1 MYKKKGKLLVILA
14 ICFLQ
19 VAAITAQSTT
29 GKIVGSV
36 TAPDGAVPG
45 ATVVVT
51 DNQTGK
57 ERTVTTTDD
66 GNFEVPQLEFG
77 LYTVKISAA
86 GFKTFTAADVK
97 IDAGREFALKAQLEV
112 GQVSEVVT
120 VTAGA
125 EQINSSNGELSST
138 TSREQIRELPL
149 NGRNPLS
156 LISLTAGANATNNS
170 INGQRASSSTFTR
183 DGLNVQDNF
192 IRSGAFVPDR
202 PSVDDTGE
210 FTITTQNAG
219 AEQGGGSSIIQL
231 VTPRGGS
238 EFHGNL
244 FEFNR
249 NSKFTANDFFNNEQ
263 KIDKPFL
270 NRNQFGGSLSG
281 PVPLPGF
288 NEGGPVFVKDK
299 AFFFFN
305 YEGFRLAQQ
314 VGGAATTLLP
324 QARNGTFSYLD
335 NTPASQGGPV
345 LRTVNVLTG
354 TNFVSPL
361 TAAQGGQ
368 LTVDPV
374 IQRRILD
381 RLPTAGNGVTT
392 GINFTQVLNFNV
404 SNPILRDSWTG
415 RFDLDFNDRNTLNVV
430 YKRNNSATSRPDIAS
445 GFSTTP
451 FVNQGGPTNF
461 LAAAYRWSPTGSF
474 SNEFRG
480 GFQYSEPFFNES
492 NIPSDYLIGGL
503 GIINSPEG
511 TFRSQGRNTLYR
523 NFQDNAV
530 YSIGNHSIR
539 FGAQAEFYK
548 FQSINFSGTQN
559 FPGGDIPTY
568 NISTAANPNTPGL
581 IANQFPGGISTT
593 DLARANA
600 LRYLLGGI
608 IGSAGQTANLVDPQT
623 GYAFGPSNQIL
634 NFENYSAYVSDQWR
648 IKPNFTVNLGLRYEF
663 YTPLNNPQGL
673 FLEPVVKN
681 NDLVGSILDPN
692 GSLNI
697 VGGNSG
703 TKGDFNKPDKNN
715 FGPNASFAYS
725 PRFEKGL
732 FSSLL
737 GGGTVIRGGFRLNY
751 VNDEYVKST
760 GTLVGGNPGLGAVT
774 TQARLNGSINLASA
788 LTPRNGFNPLPS
800 FTLPGFT
807 PPPISFFQNN
817 INQGGA
823 QVFGIDPNIQVPK
836 VLEYNIG
843 IQRNIGFNTV
853 VEARYVGS
861 RSDDFIRTTTFNQVD
876 IRSNGFLADF
886 QKAQQN
892 CRLQGATL
900 PGAATAYDPLFIC
913 TDARYNPMIAGS
925 QPLTVFNNLSG
936 GGFLNNAAV
945 FPLIQ
950 AGRVGSLAQFYFL
963 NGLTGTVPVVKN
975 PNLFIDEILQ
985 NSGTLRYNALQ
996 LEARRRFSDGFS
1008 FQANYTFQKTL
1019 SDFPDEDQNRQ
1030 DELQDNNNPK
1040 LNFGRP
1046 DFDRTHT
1053 FNANAIYELPFGKGK
1068 RFLNEGGLMN
1078 LLFGGFQVTSIV
1090 NLSSGAPIGIID
1102 PRSTS
1107 AITFGSGRQSATS
1120 TLNDEQIKDLTGVFK
1135 TPNGI
1140 YFINPSVLNATA
1152 QLFNSQGQPV
1162 SGTATRVDLNQPL
1175 PAGYR
1180 LISVRAASPLGQ
1192 APFAGQVFF
1201 FNQAG
1206 STGNLP
1212 RNFLNGLPYLNW
1224 DAGLSKSI
1232 RFSEN
1237 TRLQLRMEVFNVLNK
1252 QVPFFGTTATFA
1264 GLDVNS
1270 NSFGRVTQTYNA
1282 PRIVQF
1288 GARFDF

>member
-1 MYKKKGKLLVILA
+1 MNKKKRIILIILI
-14 ICFLQ
+14 ICSQ
-19 VAAITAQSTT
+19 VFMTFAQSTT
-29 GKIVGSV
+29 GKIVGTI

-45 ATVVVT
+45 ATVIVT

-57 ERTVTTTDD
+57 EKTVTANED
-66 GNFEVPQLEFG
+66 GAFEVSQLEFG
-77 LYTVKISAA
+77 VYTVKISAA
-86 GFKTFTAADVK
+86 GFKTFTANDVK
-97 IDAGREFALKAQLEV
+97 IDAGREFSLKAQLEV
-112 GQVSEVVT
+112 GQISEVVT

-170 INGQRASSSTFTR
+170 INGQRSSSSTFTR

-238 EFHGNL
+238 DFHGNL

-263 KIDKPFL
+263 KIAKPFL

-314 VGGAATTLLP
+314 VGAAATTLLP
-324 QARNGTFSYLD
+324 QARNGNFTYV
-335 NTPASQGGPV
+335 NTAGQQV
-345 LRTVNVLTG
+345 TVNVLTG
-354 TNFVSPL
+354 ANFVSPL

-368 LTVDPV
+368 LTVDPI
-374 IQRRILD
+374 IQTRILN
-381 RLPTAGNGVTT
+381 RLPATGNGVTT

-415 RFDLDFNDRNTLNVV
+415 RFDLDFNDRNSLNVV

-461 LAAAYRWSPTGSF
+461 LAAAYRWSPLGNF

-492 NIPSDYLIGGL
+492 NIPSDFLIGGL

-511 TFRSQGRNTLYR
+511 AFRSQGRNTLYR

-530 YSIGNHSIR
+530 YSIGNHSLC
-539 FGAQAEFYK
+539 FGGQAEFYK

-581 IANQFPGGISTT
+581 IANQFPGGINTA

-623 GYAFGPSNQIL
+623 GYAFAPSNQIL

-648 IKPNFTVNLGLRYEF
+648 VRSNFTLNLGLRYEF

-673 FLEPVVKN
+673 FLEPVIKN
-681 NDLVGSILDPN
+681 NDLVGSVLDPN
-692 GSLNI
+692 ATLDI

-703 TKGDFNKPDKNN
+703 TKGDFNKPDRNN

-725 PRFEKGL
+725 PNVGKGL

-760 GTLVGGNPGLGAVT
+760 ATLVGGNPGLGAVT

-788 LTPRNGFNPLPS
+788 LTPRNGFNPLPT

-807 PPPISFFQNN
+807 PPPITFFQNN

-836 VLEYNIG
+836 VFEYNIG
-843 IQRNIGFNTV
+843 IQRNIGFKTV
-853 VEARYVGS
+853 IEARYVGS

-876 IRSNGFLADF
+876 LRSNGFLSDF
-886 QKAQQN
+886 LKAQQN

-900 PGAATAYDPLFIC
+900 PGAANAFDPLFIC
-913 TDARYNPMIAGS
+913 TDARYNPAIAGS

-936 GGFLNNAAV
+936 GGLLNNAAV
-945 FPLIQ
+945 YPLIQ
-950 AGRVGSLAQFYFL
+950 AGRAGSLAQLYFL
-963 NGLTGTVPVVKN
+963 NNLTGTVPIVKN
-975 PNLFIDEILQ
+975 PNLFVDEILQ
-985 NSGTLRYNALQ
+985 NTGTLRYNALQ
-996 LEARRRFSDGFS
+996 VEVRRRFSDGFS

-1030 DELQDNNNPK
+1030 DELQDNNNPR
-1040 LNFGRP
+1040 LNFARP

-1053 FNANAIYELPFGKGK
+1053 LNANAIYELPFGKGK
-1068 RFLNEGGLMN
+1068 RFLNRGGLIN
-1078 LLFGGFQVTSIV
+1078 LLFGGFQATSIV
-1090 NLSSGAPIGIID
+1090 NLSSGPPIGIID

-1107 AITFGSGRQSATS
+1107 TITFASGRQSATS
-1120 TLNDEQIKDLTGVFK
+1120 TLNDEQIKDLTGIFK

-1140 YFINPSVLNATA
+1140 YFINPKVLFAVATPRA
-1152 QLFNSQGQPV
+1152 GSGLPV
-1162 SGTATRVDLNQPL
+1162 INGFDLNQPL
-1175 PAGYR
+1175 PSGYT
-1180 LISVRAASPLGQ
+1180 LTSVRAASPLGQ
-1192 APFAGQVFF
+1192 APFPGQVFF

-1237 TRLQLRMEVFNVLNK
+1237 TRLQLRMEIFNVLNK
-1252 QVPFFGTTATFA
+1252 QVPFFGTTAAFA